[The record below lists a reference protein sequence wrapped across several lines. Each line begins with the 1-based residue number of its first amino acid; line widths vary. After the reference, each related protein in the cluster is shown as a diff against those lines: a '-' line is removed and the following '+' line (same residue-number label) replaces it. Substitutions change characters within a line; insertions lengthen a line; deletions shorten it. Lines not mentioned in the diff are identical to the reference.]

1 MRKKLKKLCALVL
14 SAVTVLSILPSSGLV
29 IAETDTDITAEES
42 VQSTVYFKVPNPSGQ
57 VIVTSNAD
65 TDEEVIQT
73 ITVDEEKTT
82 LTDKDGNNSDVTLT
96 EEGYCLE
103 LTEEVGET
111 INLEFVA
118 SDGYEVGTYHII
130 SDAGDEN
137 ESVEE
142 ITLSDD
148 NKYEY
153 TFTEES
159 QVLEVTFNATQ
170 TTQSTMEENVVEE
183 QDVSSQEEETV
194 TEVTEPET
202 TTENQES
209 NNSSNE
215 TSNSNG
221 VAEEEVGTSYVG
233 VSEEEA
239 QAYND
244 GLIEE
249 IEPTDSGTIEVENST
264 PTKAR
269 SSASARATYTQ
280 YGTNSLKNIA
290 GVSRQSLLNWLS
302 SHISDNFYLSTPYN
316 PGWIPGIGMSADYR
330 NPNGDCNGAYG
341 SADRP
346 GVAGMN
352 CTGFVWHALTAAGG
366 KGIPG
371 ISGWVNFIRD
381 NGIQYRTYTGN
392 SQSSVISSLLSDGWA
407 EPGDIIWMWDTSSGN
422 MQNGLCYGLSDYH
435 HVGIYTGNYFDES
448 YPYSGWYFKS
458 AGNNGLWHST
468 DHNVPKA
475 GNLIT
480 GIAPK
485 VNCLAI
491 TVVRTDELPATGSGY
506 DSDDT
511 SQ

>member
-29 IAETDTDITAEES
+29 NAETDTDITAEES

-82 LTDKDGNNSDVTLT
+82 LTDNDGNTSDVTLT
-96 EEGYCLE
+96 EEEYCLE

-118 SDGYEVGTYHII
+118 SEGYEVDTYHII

-137 ESVEE
+137 ESIEE

-194 TEVTEPET
+194 TEVAEPET
-202 TTENQES
+202 TTKNQES

-215 TSNSNG
+215 TSNND
-221 VAEEEVGTSYVG
+221 VAEEEEVGTSYVG
-233 VSEEEA
+233 VSEEEV
-239 QAYND
+239 QAYKD
-244 GLIEE
+244 GLIKKAEARAYNVFDH
-249 IEPTDSGTIEVENST
+249 IGQTVNVQTWDKSQDTDSYKISWVNSNGVVKHKSQQGRLGVVSKLQQPGIYNDKYLLQIMWCGDTDIPMRTGTRVVRDLSKYSYT
-264 PTKAR
+264 G
-269 SSASARATYTQ
+269 YTQ
-280 YGTNSLKNIA
+280 TRLKQAAALFYWWDSHYGDD
-290 GVSRQSLLNWLS
+290 VSSFQNYYVKQAIVWWIKGSNES
-302 SHISDNFYLSTPYN
+302 GKKGNTPYAN
-316 PGWIPGIGMSADYR
+316 WDNTSLRAMQKELWS
-330 NPNGDCNGAYG
+330 
-341 SADRP
+341 
-346 GVAGMN
+346 
-352 CTGFVWHALTAAGG
+352 TGLKWA
-366 KGIPG
+366 
-371 ISGWVNFIRD
+371 
-381 NGIQYRTYTGN
+381 N
-392 SQSSVISSLLSDGWA
+392 SNYS
-407 EPGDIIWMWDTSSGN
+407 
-422 MQNGLCYGLSDYH
+422 
-435 HVGIYTGNYFDES
+435 YFDVD
-448 YPYSGWYFKS
+448 
-458 AGNNGLWHST
+458 AVL
-468 DHNVPKA
+468 
-475 GNLIT
+475 LT
-480 GIAPK
+480 GENQPLFTM
-485 VNCLAI
+485 NY
-491 TVVRTDELPATGSGY
+491 TYEPTGSGD
-506 DSDDT
+506 DSDEA

>member
-29 IAETDTDITAEES
+29 NAETDTDITAEES
-42 VQSTVYFKVPNPSGQ
+42 VQSTVYFKIPNPSGQ

-82 LTDKDGNNSDVTLT
+82 LTDNDGNTSDVTLT

-137 ESVEE
+137 ESIEE

-159 QVLEVTFNATQ
+159 QVLEVTFNAVQ
-170 TTQSTMEENVVEE
+170 TTQSTT
-183 QDVSSQEEETV
+183 EEETV

-215 TSNSNG
+215 TSNND
-221 VAEEEVGTSYVG
+221 VAEEEKVDTSYVE

-244 GLIEE
+244 GLIKKQRLEH
-249 IEPTDSGTIEVENST
+249 IM
-264 PTKAR
+264 
-269 SSASARATYTQ
+269 
-280 YGTNSLKNIA
+280 SL
-290 GVSRQSLLNWLS
+290 
-302 SHISDNFYLSTPYN
+302 
-316 PGWIPGIGMSADYR
+316 
-330 NPNGDCNGAYG
+330 
-341 SADRP
+341 
-346 GVAGMN
+346 
-352 CTGFVWHALTAAGG
+352 
-366 KGIPG
+366 
-371 ISGWVNFIRD
+371 
-381 NGIQYRTYTGN
+381 
-392 SQSSVISSLLSDGWA
+392 
-407 EPGDIIWMWDTSSGN
+407 II
-422 MQNGLCYGLSDYH
+422 
-435 HVGIYTGNYFDES
+435 
-448 YPYSGWYFKS
+448 
-458 AGNNGLWHST
+458 
-468 DHNVPKA
+468 
-475 GNLIT
+475 
-480 GIAPK
+480 
-485 VNCLAI
+485 
-491 TVVRTDELPATGSGY
+491 
-506 DSDDT
+506 
-511 SQ
+511 

>member
-14 SAVTVLSILPSSGLV
+14 SAVTVLSVLPSSGLV
-29 IAETDTDITAEES
+29 SAETDADITAEES
-42 VQSTVYFKVPNPSGQ
+42 VQSTVYLKVPNPSGQ

-73 ITVDEEKTT
+73 ITVDKEKTT
-82 LTDKDGNNSDVTLT
+82 LTDNDGNTSDVTLT

-159 QVLEVTFNATQ
+159 QVLEVTFNAVQ
-170 TTQSTMEENVVEE
+170 TTQSTT
-183 QDVSSQEEETV
+183 EEETV

-215 TSNSNG
+215 TS
-221 VAEEEVGTSYVG
+221 EEKVDTSYVG

-244 GLIEE
+244 GLIK
-249 IEPTDSGTIEVENST
+249 
-264 PTKAR
+264 KAE
-269 SSASARATYTQ
+269 ARAYNVFDHIGQTVNVQTWDQSQDKDSYKISWVNSNGVVKHKSQQGRLGVVSKLQQPGIYNDKYLLQIMWCGDTDISMRTGTRVVRDLFKYSYTGYTQ
-280 YGTNSLKNIA
+280 TRIKQAAALFYWWDSHYGND
-290 GVSRQSLLNWLS
+290 VSSFQNYYVKQAIVWWIKGSNES
-302 SHISDNFYLSTPYN
+302 GKKGNTPYAN
-316 PGWIPGIGMSADYR
+316 W
-330 NPNGDCNGAYG
+330 
-341 SADRP
+341 
-346 GVAGMN
+346 
-352 CTGFVWHALTAAGG
+352 
-366 KGIPG
+366 
-371 ISGWVNFIRD
+371 D
-381 NGIQYRTYTGN
+381 N
-392 SQSSVISSLLSDGWA
+392 
-407 EPGDIIWMWDTSSGN
+407 
-422 MQNGLCYGLSDYH
+422 
-435 HVGIYTGNYFDES
+435 
-448 YPYSGWYFKS
+448 
-458 AGNNGLWHST
+458 
-468 DHNVPKA
+468 
-475 GNLIT
+475 NLE
-480 GIAPK
+480 
-485 VNCLAI
+485 V
-491 TVVRTDELPATGSGY
+491 
-506 DSDDT
+506 
-511 SQ
+511 